1 MSNLSFSQ
9 SLYISLAIVGGLIV
23 LLLVLFLLY
32 RNFYRRKH
40 LPELVGRMLFRF
52 SNLND
57 YLLLN
62 DYHIHIDDKH
72 VGVIDHV
79 LITNKFIII
88 INDFMYSGVI
98 TGDYNDE
105 QLKIVD
111 KSGERLI
118 INPLNYN
125 INLTKRIG
133 IFNSLDNSFLRG
145 IVVVNDDSFIDVS
158 RLPDQFVICRKK
170 DLKNV
175 IKEFDSVDVKP
186 FKEDTVVNFI
196 NYLNEHNLKE
206 TSKK

>member
-1 MSNLSFSQ
+1 
-9 SLYISLAIVGGLIV
+9 
-23 LLLVLFLLY
+23 
-32 RNFYRRKH
+32 
-40 LPELVGRMLFRF
+40 MLFRF
-52 SNLND
+52 CNLND

-125 INLTKRIG
+125 INLTKRIA
-133 IFNSLDNSFLRG
+133 IFNNLDNSFVKG
-145 IVVVNDDSFIDVS
+145 IVVTNDDSVVDVKN
-158 RLPDQFVICRKK
+158 LPEQFTIVSKK
-170 DLKNV
+170 DLKKTING
-175 IKEFDSVDVKP
+175 FDKTEVKP

>member
-1 MSNLSFSQ
+1 
-9 SLYISLAIVGGLIV
+9 
-23 LLLVLFLLY
+23 
-32 RNFYRRKH
+32 
-40 LPELVGRMLFRF
+40 MLFRF